1 MRWRTE
7 AKRRK
12 NQQIFVAFDHE
23 WQRTTAEGIIMMYR
37 NTKKWQPTIR
47 PSAEGQFKCRAQDTL
62 FDPGLKCPHKQSSSK
77 YYRAQQ
83 FDCGTPT
90 SVDWCFKCK
99 WLCACH
105 PNRPILSPS
114 FCHWRCCSYPLDLH
128 THTHIQSHTL
138 MSHPLSSHFLFSS
151 ILFFIF
157 FYLFNSTG
165 NRFGSYFCYT
175 FSE

>member
-1 MRWRTE
+1 
-7 AKRRK
+7 
-12 NQQIFVAFDHE
+12 
-23 WQRTTAEGIIMMYR
+23 MMYR